1 MNTHEIY
8 MRMALVEAKK
18 AADLGEVPVGAV
30 ITHEGRVVGRG
41 HNQTEGLK
49 DPTAHAEILAITAAA
64 NTLGSWRLEG
74 CTLYVTL
81 EPCTMCGG
89 ALVLARMPQ
98 LVFGASDPKA
108 GACGSVHNVVQKDEL
123 NHQVEILSGILEPEC
138 ATLLRDF
145 FRDLRARAK
154 RTKAARLEAGNPER
168 D

>member
-1 MNTHEIY
+1 
-8 MRMALVEAKK
+8 
-18 AADLGEVPVGAV
+18 
-30 ITHEGRVVGRG
+30 
-41 HNQTEGLK
+41 
-49 DPTAHAEILAITAAA
+49 
-64 NTLGSWRLEG
+64 
-74 CTLYVTL
+74 
-81 EPCTMCGG
+81 MCGG